1 MFNFLPKD
9 DKFFDQLDNLARMLV
24 SAAQQL
30 SAILQTFP
38 RFDAQKH
45 EIEELRKKAAD
56 LAQNSLTMLDHAFIT
71 PLDREDILSLIDGM
85 NAVIQEIAEFCE
97 RLGLYPLETPYPN
110 LTAQSRNLQELAIQ
124 VEEIMAG
131 LRKKTTLSELAG
143 GSMKKL
149 QAIEE
154 NVRKDRK
161 EFLAELF
168 RDNADAIELIKKKDL
183 HDLLEE
189 ALSRMTRI
197 TQVLARVLLKNT

>member
-1 MFNFLPKD
+1 MRSFKKLRSS
-9 DKFFDQLDNLARMLV
+9 Q
-24 SAAQQL
+24 SAWAY
-30 SAILQTFP
+30 TRWKP
-38 RFDAQKH
+38 
-45 EIEELRKKAAD
+45 
-56 LAQNSLTMLDHAFIT
+56 
-71 PLDREDILSLIDGM
+71 
-85 NAVIQEIAEFCE
+85 
-97 RLGLYPLETPYPN
+97 PYPN
-110 LTAQSRNLQELAIQ
+110 LTAQSRNLQELTIQ

-131 LRKKTTLSELAG
+131 LRKKTTLSDLAE

-149 QAIEE
+149 RVIEE

-161 EFLAELF
+161 QFLAELF

>member
-1 MFNFLPKD
+1 VFNFLPKD

-56 LAQNSLTMLDHAFIT
+56 VAQNSLAMLDHAFIT
-71 PLDREDILSLIDGM
+71 PLDREDILALIDG
-85 NAVIQEIAEFCE
+85 IQEIAEFSE

-110 LTAQSRNLQELAIQ
+110 LTAQARNLQELTIQ

-131 LRKKTTLSELAG
+131 LRKKTTLSELAE

-197 TQVLARVLLKNT
+197 MQVLARVLLKNT